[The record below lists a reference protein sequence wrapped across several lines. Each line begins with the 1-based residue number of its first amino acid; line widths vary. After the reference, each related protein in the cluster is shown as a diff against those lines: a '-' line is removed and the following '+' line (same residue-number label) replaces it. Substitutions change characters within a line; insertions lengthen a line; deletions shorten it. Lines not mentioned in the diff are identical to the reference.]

1 MNSNRTTTLHPDFK
15 AALRGLSL
23 SVQNAMV
30 SWHDVQTVSLGAS
43 SHAHLGSSF
52 ASFRNSLQLHWTEI
66 MAYLQECY
74 RFGEDAIIWE
84 RSLGDSVLESVSWL
98 EELTSFSDE
107 IKLKSED
114 LVRQSGQDIE
124 ALSHLTPQLSELLR
138 AASSSK
144 SSTVFP
150 TPPAFL
156 QTRAP
161 DGPAAIASISAAL
174 VEIRTSLCM
183 LQQFWTAASETCRSL
198 DKSKENITLDR
209 ARKLGDT
216 WREYQQEILE
226 TKVSIAKSLDAV
238 ATEPAAPR
246 AFRRQRRGS
255 SKSEISISS
264 SPQWSSSPRRMSSLD
279 DDQVPKACWGLGGFS
294 LGKRR

>member
-1 MNSNRTTTLHPDFK
+1 
-15 AALRGLSL
+15 
-23 SVQNAMV
+23 
-30 SWHDVQTVSLGAS
+30 
-43 SHAHLGSSF
+43 
-52 ASFRNSLQLHWTEI
+52 

-84 RSLGDSVLESVSWL
+84 RSLGDSILESVSWL

-107 IKLKSED
+107 IKLKSEE

-124 ALSHLTPQLSELLR
+124 ALSHLTLQLSELLR
-138 AASSSK
+138 AASK
-144 SSTVFP
+144 SSTGKLMVSVDASPLNLNQTVFP

-198 DKSKENITLDR
+198 NKSKENITLDR

-246 AFRRQRRGS
+246 AFRRQQRRGS
-255 SKSEISISS
+255 SKSEISNSS
-264 SPQWSSSPRRMSSLD
+264 SPQSSSSPRRMSSLD
-279 DDQVPKACWGLGGFS
+279 DDQVPKACWGFGGFL